1 MKKTLKYV
9 AAPFHFAFKTVLT
22 TVITLMFVSSLLV
35 NATMLTW
42 QTGALA
48 IGGMFA
54 SATGISA
61 VANSLKHGNDT
72 LKKKRGKLVAEA
84 DGLKRKNG
92 KLVAEADGLKRKNG
106 KLVAEADGLK
116 RKNGK
121 LVAEADGLKR
131 KNGKLAAE
139 ADGLKRKNGK
149 LAAEADGLKRKNGK
163 LVAEV
168 DGLKARNLTKNKAV
182 EKITSRI
189 ADRTTRSATLN
200 VAAIPVEA
208 IPGVGIGVA
217 LAVTTWELTEA
228 CGIMRDMKELN
239 IALGSA
245 EPVADDAVCG
255 MELPTKKQVWDTIM
269 NSPGAAWKAVKEFGV
284 NLPDLPGITQK
295 KDPDYPRI

>member
-1 MKKTLKYV
+1 MKKDLMYV
-9 AAPFHFAFKTVLT
+9 VAPFHFAFKTVLT

-54 SATGISA
+54 SATGFSA

-72 LKKKRGKLVAEA
+72 LERKNGKLVAETDGLKRKNGKLVA
-84 DGLKRKNG
+84 ETDGLKRKNGKLVAETDGLKRKNGKLVAETDGLKRKNGKLVAETDGLKRKNG
-92 KLVAEADGLKRKNG
+92 KLVAEADR
-106 KLVAEADGLK
+106 
-116 RKNGK
+116 
-121 LVAEADGLKR
+121 
-131 KNGKLAAE
+131 
-139 ADGLKRKNGK
+139 
-149 LAAEADGLKRKNGK
+149 
-163 LVAEV
+163 
-168 DGLKARNLTKNKAV
+168 LKARNLTKNKAV
-182 EKITSRI
+182 ERITSRI
-189 ADRTTRSATLN
+189 AARTTRSATLN

-208 IPGVGIGVA
+208 IPGVGIGAA

-255 MELPTKKQVWDTIM
+255 MEPPTKKQVWDTIK
-269 NSPGAAWKAVKEFGV
+269 NSPGAAWRAVKEFGV
-284 NLPDLPGITQK
+284 NLPDLPGITRK
-295 KDPDYPRI
+295 KD

>member
-1 MKKTLKYV
+1 MKKNLMYV
-9 AAPFHFAFKTVLT
+9 AAPFHFSFKTVLT

-72 LKKKRGKLVAEA
+72 LK
-84 DGLKRKNG
+84 RKNG

-116 RKNGK
+116 
-121 LVAEADGLKR
+121 
-131 KNGKLAAE
+131 
-139 ADGLKRKNGK
+139 
-149 LAAEADGLKRKNGK
+149 
-163 LVAEV
+163 
-168 DGLKARNLTKNKAV
+168 ARNLTKNRAV

-255 MELPTKKQVWDTIM
+255 MEPPTKKQVWDTIKY
-269 NSPGAAWKAVKEFGV
+269 SPGAAWKAVKEFGV
-284 NLPDLPGITQK
+284 NLPDLPGITRK
-295 KDPDYPRI
+295 KD

>member
-1 MKKTLKYV
+1 MKKNLMYV

-72 LKKKRGKLVAEA
+72 LKKKNGKLVAEA

-131 KNGKLAAE
+131 KNGKLV
-139 ADGLKRKNGK
+139 
-149 LAAEADGLKRKNGK
+149 AEADGLKRKNGK
-163 LVAEV
+163 LVAEA
-168 DGLKARNLTKNKAV
+168 DGLKARNLTKIKAV

-189 ADRTTRSATLN
+189 AYRTTRSATLN
-200 VAAIPVEA
+200 VASIPVEA
-208 IPGVGIGVA
+208 IPVVGIGAA

-245 EPVADDAVCG
+245 EPVAVDAVCG
-255 MELPTKKQVWDTIM
+255 MEPPTKKQVWDTIK

-284 NLPDLPGITQK
+284 NLPDLPGITRK
-295 KDPDYPRI
+295 KD

>member
-1 MKKTLKYV
+1 MKKNLMYV

-72 LKKKRGKLVAEA
+72 LKKK
-84 DGLKRKNG
+84 NG

-121 LVAEADGLKR
+121 LVAEADGLK
-131 KNGKLAAE
+131 
-139 ADGLKRKNGK
+139 
-149 LAAEADGLKRKNGK
+149 
-163 LVAEV
+163 
-168 DGLKARNLTKNKAV
+168 ARNLTKNKAV

-189 ADRTTRSATLN
+189 VDRTTRSATLN

-208 IPGVGIGVA
+208 IPGVGIGAA

-255 MELPTKKQVWDTIM
+255 MEPPTKKQVWDTIK
-269 NSPGAAWKAVKEFGV
+269 NSPGAAWKAVKEIGV
-284 NLPDLPGITQK
+284 NLPDLPGITRK
-295 KDPDYPRI
+295 KD

>member
-1 MKKTLKYV
+1 MANDLRSRCDRRDLGSTRVPCDPQRNEEEPMKKNLMYV

-72 LKKKRGKLVAEA
+72 LKKK
-84 DGLKRKNG
+84 NG
-92 KLVAEADGLKRKNG
+92 KLVAEA
-106 KLVAEADGLK
+106 
-116 RKNGK
+116 
-121 LVAEADGLKR
+121 
-131 KNGKLAAE
+131 
-139 ADGLKRKNGK
+139 
-149 LAAEADGLKRKNGK
+149 
-163 LVAEV
+163 

-208 IPGVGIGVA
+208 IPVVGIGAV

-255 MELPTKKQVWDTIM
+255 MEPPTKKQVWDTIK

-284 NLPDLPGITQK
+284 NLPDLPGITRK
-295 KDPDYPRI
+295 KD

>member
-1 MKKTLKYV
+1 MANDLRSRCDRRDLGSTRVPCVPQRNEEEPMKKNLMYV

-54 SATGISA
+54 SAIGISA

-72 LKKKRGKLVAEA
+72 LKKKNGKLVAEA

-131 KNGKLAAE
+131 KNGKLV
-139 ADGLKRKNGK
+139 
-149 LAAEADGLKRKNGK
+149 AEADGLKRKNGK
-163 LVAEV
+163 LVAEA

-208 IPGVGIGVA
+208 IPGVGIGAA
-217 LAVTTWELTEA
+217 LVVTTWELTEA

-239 IALGSA
+239 IALGSG

-255 MELPTKKQVWDTIM
+255 MEPPTKKQVWDTIT
-269 NSPGAAWKAVKEFGV
+269 NSPGAAWESG
-284 NLPDLPGITQK
+284 
-295 KDPDYPRI
+295 

>member
-1 MKKTLKYV
+1 MANDLRSRCDRRDLGSTRVPCVPRRNEEEPMKKYIMYV
-9 AAPFHFAFKTVLT
+9 AAPFHFAFKTGLT

-54 SATGISA
+54 SVTGISA
-61 VANSLKHGNDT
+61 VANGLKHGNDT
-72 LKKKRGKLVAEA
+72 LKRKHSKLVAEA
-84 DGLKRKNG
+84 DDLKRKNG
-92 KLVAEADGLKRKNG
+92 KLVAEADGLKRRNGKLVTEADDLKRRNG
-106 KLVAEADGLK
+106 KLVAET
-116 RKNGK
+116 
-121 LVAEADGLKR
+121 
-131 KNGKLAAE
+131 
-139 ADGLKRKNGK
+139 
-149 LAAEADGLKRKNGK
+149 
-163 LVAEV
+163 

-208 IPGVGIGVA
+208 IPGIGIGAA

-239 IALGSA
+239 VALGSA

-255 MELPTKKQVWDTIM
+255 MESPTKKQVWDTIK
-269 NSPGAAWKAVKEFGV
+269 NSLGAAWKAVKEFDV
-284 NLPDLPGITQK
+284 NLPNLPDITRK
-295 KDPDYPRI
+295 KEIEELSILRARARAEARDE

>member
-1 MKKTLKYV
+1 MKKNLMYV

-61 VANSLKHGNDT
+61 VDNSLKHGNDT
-72 LKKKRGKLVAEA
+72 LKKKNGKLVAEA
-84 DGLKRKNG
+84 DGLKKKNG

-121 LVAEADGLKR
+121 LVAEADGLK
-131 KNGKLAAE
+131 
-139 ADGLKRKNGK
+139 
-149 LAAEADGLKRKNGK
+149 
-163 LVAEV
+163 
-168 DGLKARNLTKNKAV
+168 ARNLTKIKAV

-200 VAAIPVEA
+200 VASIPVEA
-208 IPGVGIGVA
+208 IPVVGIGAA

-255 MELPTKKQVWDTIM
+255 MEPPTKKQVWDTIK

-284 NLPDLPGITQK
+284 NLPDLPGITRK
-295 KDPDYPRI
+295 KD

>member
-1 MKKTLKYV
+1 MKKTLMYV
-9 AAPFHFAFKTVLT
+9 AAPFHFSFRTTLT

-54 SATGISA
+54 SVTGISA
-61 VANSLKHGNDT
+61 VANGLKHGNDAF
-72 LKKKRGKLVAEA
+72 KKKNRKLATEADGLKRKNGKLVAEA

-131 KNGKLAAE
+131 KNGKLVAE

-149 LAAEADGLKRKNGK
+149 LI
-163 LVAEV
+163 AEV
-168 DGLKARNLTKNKAV
+168 DGLKTRNLTNRKAV

-189 ADRTTRSATLN
+189 AVRTTRSATVN

-208 IPGVGIGVA
+208 IPGVGVGAA

-239 IALGSA
+239 ITLGSA
-245 EPVADDAVCG
+245 EPVSDDAVCG
-255 MELPTKKQVWDTIM
+255 MEPPTKKQVWDTIKK
-269 NSPGAAWKAVKEFGV
+269 SPGTAWKAVKEFGV
-284 NLPDLPGITQK
+284 DLPDLPDIIRK
-295 KDPDYPRI
+295 KD

>member
-1 MKKTLKYV
+1 MANDLRSRCDRRDLGSTRVPCVPQRNEEEPMKKNLMYV

-72 LKKKRGKLVAEA
+72 LKKK
-84 DGLKRKNG
+84 NG
-92 KLVAEADGLKRKNG
+92 KLVAEA
-106 KLVAEADGLK
+106 
-116 RKNGK
+116 
-121 LVAEADGLKR
+121 
-131 KNGKLAAE
+131 
-139 ADGLKRKNGK
+139 
-149 LAAEADGLKRKNGK
+149 
-163 LVAEV
+163 

-208 IPGVGIGVA
+208 IPGVGIGAA

-245 EPVADDAVCG
+245 ESVADDAVCG
-255 MELPTKKQVWDTIM
+255 MEPPTKKQVWDTIKH
-269 NSPGAAWKAVKEFGV
+269 SPGAAWKAVKEFGV
-284 NLPDLPGITQK
+284 NLPDLPGITRK
-295 KDPDYPRI
+295 KD

>member
-1 MKKTLKYV
+1 MKKTLMYV
-9 AAPFHFAFKTVLT
+9 AAPFHFAFRTTLT

-54 SATGISA
+54 SVTGISA
-61 VANSLKHGNDT
+61 VANGLKHGNDAF
-72 LKKKRGKLVAEA
+72 KKKNRKLATEA

-121 LVAEADGLKR
+121 LVAE
-131 KNGKLAAE
+131 
-139 ADGLKRKNGK
+139 
-149 LAAEADGLKRKNGK
+149 
-163 LVAEV
+163 V
-168 DGLKARNLTKNKAV
+168 DGLKTRNLTKRKAV

-189 ADRTTRSATLN
+189 AVRTTRSATVN

-208 IPGVGIGVA
+208 IPGVGVGAA

-239 IALGSA
+239 ITLGSA
-245 EPVADDAVCG
+245 EPVSDDAVCG
-255 MELPTKKQVWDTIM
+255 MEPPTKKQVWDTIKK
-269 NSPGAAWKAVKEFGV
+269 SPGTAWKVVKEFGV
-284 NLPDLPGITQK
+284 DLPDLPDIIRK
-295 KDPDYPRI
+295 EN

>member
-1 MKKTLKYV
+1 MKKALMYV
-9 AAPFHFAFKTVLT
+9 SAPFHFTFKTILT
-22 TVITLMFVSSLLV
+22 IVIALMFVSSLLV
-35 NATMLTW
+35 NTTMLTW
-42 QTGALA
+42 QAGALA

-54 SATGISA
+54 SVTGISA
-61 VANSLKHGNDT
+61 VVNSLKHGNDT
-72 LKKKRGKLVAEA
+72 LKKMH
-84 DGLKRKNG
+84 N
-92 KLVAEADGLKRKNG
+92 
-106 KLVAEADGLK
+106 
-116 RKNGK
+116 
-121 LVAEADGLKR
+121 
-131 KNGKLAAE
+131 KLAAE

-149 LAAEADGLKRKNGK
+149 LTAEAEGLKTKNNKLAAEADGLKRKNSKLIAEAEGLKTKNSKLAAEAEGLKTKNGK
-163 LVAEV
+163 LVAEA
-168 DGLKARNLTKNKAV
+168 DNLKARNLTKIKAV

-255 MELPTKKQVWDTIM
+255 MEPPTKEQIWDAIE

-284 NLPDLPGITQK
+284 DLPDLPGFNQK
-295 KDPDYPRI
+295 RD

>member
-1 MKKTLKYV
+1 MKKNLMYV

-72 LKKKRGKLVAEA
+72 LKKKNGKLVAEA

-121 LVAEADGLKR
+121 LVAEADGLK
-131 KNGKLAAE
+131 
-139 ADGLKRKNGK
+139 
-149 LAAEADGLKRKNGK
+149 
-163 LVAEV
+163 
-168 DGLKARNLTKNKAV
+168 ARNLTKNKAV

-189 ADRTTRSATLN
+189 VDRTTRSATLN

-208 IPGVGIGVA
+208 IPGVGIGAA

-228 CGIMRDMKELN
+228 CGIMRDMKEIN

-255 MELPTKKQVWDTIM
+255 MEPPTKKQVWDTIK
-269 NSPGAAWKAVKEFGV
+269 NSPGAAWKAVKEIGV
-284 NLPDLPGITQK
+284 NLPDLPGITRKQN
-295 KDPDYPRI
+295 

>member
-9 AAPFHFAFKTVLT
+9 AAPFHFAFNTVLT

-72 LKKKRGKLVAEA
+72 LKKKHGKLVAEV
-84 DGLKRKNG
+84 DGLKRKHGKLVAEVDGLKKKNG
-92 KLVAEADGLKRKNG
+92 KLVAEADGLKKKNG

-116 RKNGK
+116 KKNGK
-121 LVAEADGLKR
+121 LVAEA
-131 KNGKLAAE
+131 
-139 ADGLKRKNGK
+139 
-149 LAAEADGLKRKNGK
+149 
-163 LVAEV
+163 

-208 IPGVGIGVA
+208 IPGVGIVAA

-255 MELPTKKQVWDTIM
+255 MEPPTKKQVWDTIK

-284 NLPDLPGITQK
+284 NLPDLPGITRK
-295 KDPDYPRI
+295 KD

>member
-1 MKKTLKYV
+1 MKKNLMYV
-9 AAPFHFAFKTVLT
+9 AAPFHFASKTVLT

-72 LKKKRGKLVAEA
+72 LK
-84 DGLKRKNG
+84 RKNG

-121 LVAEADGLKR
+121 LVAEADGLK
-131 KNGKLAAE
+131 
-139 ADGLKRKNGK
+139 
-149 LAAEADGLKRKNGK
+149 
-163 LVAEV
+163 
-168 DGLKARNLTKNKAV
+168 ARNLTKNRAV

-189 ADRTTRSATLN
+189 AVRTTRSATLN

-255 MELPTKKQVWDTIM
+255 MEPPTKKQVWDTIK

-284 NLPDLPGITQK
+284 DLPDLPGITRK
-295 KDPDYPRI
+295 KD